1 MHLRHGVDKSVAACA
16 STGKRLSTACKSMH
30 NQAPMRK
37 WEACLRRTEVPH
49 IYISVYLLVYYLVLY
64 HVIWCEMRGDEQ
76 QDCEKT
82 ALQSAAEAQIKMHDE
97 NENED
102 KVMQRRKGK
111 K

>member
-1 MHLRHGVDKSVAACA
+1 MYV
-16 STGKRLSTACKSMH
+16 
-30 NQAPMRK
+30 
-37 WEACLRRTEVPH
+37 
-49 IYISVYLLVYYLVLY
+49 SVYIYSYTTYLVLY

>member
-1 MHLRHGVDKSVAACA
+1 M
-16 STGKRLSTACKSMH
+16 
-30 NQAPMRK
+30 
-37 WEACLRRTEVPH
+37 
-49 IYISVYLLVYYLVLY
+49 
-64 HVIWCEMRGDEQ
+64 IWCERRGDEQ